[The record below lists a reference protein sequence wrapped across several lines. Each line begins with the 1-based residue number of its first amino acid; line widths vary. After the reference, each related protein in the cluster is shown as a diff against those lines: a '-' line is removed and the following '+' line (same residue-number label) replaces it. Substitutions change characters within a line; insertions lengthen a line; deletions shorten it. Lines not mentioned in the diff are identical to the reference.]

1 MLMGY
6 LIRPVCTPARTN
18 ERASMPARTS
28 EQPSNLRANEQATYE
43 LMSERPSKRPSE
55 RPSDLLANERA
66 NDRVGTILTIFLIHL
81 SLVEIAYP
89 LLPVILILMLDKCE
103 GLLDFERHV
112 HYDQFVLKILL

>member
-1 MLMGY
+1 MH
-6 LIRPVCTPARTN
+6 
-18 ERASMPARTS
+18 ERAIERPSERPSMPARTN
-28 EQPSNLRANEQATYE
+28 EQPSNLRANELATYE
-43 LMSERPSKRPSE
+43 LMSE

-66 NDRVGTILTIFLIHL
+66 NDRVGTILTIFLINL

-112 HYDQFVLKILL
+112 HYNQFVLKILL

>member
-6 LIRPVCTPARTN
+6 LIRPVCMPARTN
-18 ERASMPARTS
+18 ELASMPARTN
-28 EQPSNLRANEQATYE
+28 EQPSNLRANERATYE
-43 LMSERPSKRPSE
+43 LMSERPSE
-55 RPSDLLANERA
+55 RPSNLLANERA

-103 GLLDFERHV
+103 GLLDFEKHV

>member
-1 MLMGY
+1 MLTGY
-6 LIRPVCTPARTN
+6 LIRQVCTPARTN
-18 ERASMPARTS
+18 ERASMPAHTN
-28 EQPSNLRANEQATYE
+28 EQPSNLRANERATYE
-43 LMSERPSKRPSE
+43 LMSE

-66 NDRVGTILTIFLIHL
+66 NDRVGTILTIFLINL

-103 GLLDFERHV
+103 GLLDFEKHV